1 MNSIR
6 HALWRTCAL
15 SSVALALAACGGGSA
30 SSATDSA
37 SSTSSTSTT
46 DTTIASTTS
55 LLPVIDTTKLPAAA
69 VGWSGPRI
77 QSTTLTT
84 DAADIGAFRLGC
96 FYSHMKFDDPI
107 VYPGQAGVSHL
118 HVFFGNTG
126 VDANST
132 NATIAGSGNSTCS
145 GGTLNRSAYWV
156 PAMIDTTDGT
166 PITPSAI
173 LVYYKTGYGGVK
185 PADVRA
191 VPTGLRMIA
200 GNSKATAATS
210 DGAGRYSCV
219 GGSVGVGWQSSIPTT
234 CNQSNLL
241 IMEVS
246 FPQCWDGVNLD
257 SPDHKSHVAAPT
269 GSGCPTA
276 YPVAL
281 PAITYEVYYDLAA
294 VDLARMAK
302 WRLSSDNYAASTP
315 AGYSAHGD
323 YVFGWDA
330 ATMQTFITNCDNA
343 SVDCHANLLGN
354 GTMLY

>member
-1 MNSIR
+1 MKSIQ
-6 HALWRTCAL
+6 WAL
-15 SSVALALAACGGGSA
+15 SRGCAAAVTVLALAACGGGS
-30 SSATDSA
+30 STTATDSA
-37 SSTSSTSTT
+37 SGSTDAS
-46 DTTIASTTS
+46 IASTTS

-69 VGWSGPRI
+69 AGWSGARL

-126 VDANST
+126 ADANST
-132 NATIAGSGNSTCS
+132 NDTIANSGNSTCS

-200 GNSKATAATS
+200 GNSKATTATS
-210 DGAGRYSCV
+210 DGAGRFSCV
-219 GGSVGVGWQSSIPTT
+219 GGSTGVGWQSSIPTT
-234 CNQSNLL
+234 CNTGNSL
-241 IMEVS
+241 IMEIS

-257 SPDHKSHVAAPT
+257 SPDHKSHVASPT
-269 GSGCPTA
+269 GSGCPAA

-281 PAITYEVYYDLAA
+281 PAITYEVYYDLSA
-294 VDLARMAK
+294 VVIARMAK
-302 WRLSSDNYAASTP
+302 WRLSSDNYAATT
-315 AGYSAHGD
+315 AGGYSAHGD